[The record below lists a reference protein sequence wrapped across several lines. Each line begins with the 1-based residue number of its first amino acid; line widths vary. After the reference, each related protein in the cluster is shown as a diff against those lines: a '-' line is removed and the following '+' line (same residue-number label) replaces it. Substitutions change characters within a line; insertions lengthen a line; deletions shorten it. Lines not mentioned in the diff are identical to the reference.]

1 MAKGIRMA
9 ANSLPGPDPII
20 IRPAVPDDAEAVHA
34 AIVKMAGGAAD
45 RIGSAPE
52 DLRRHGLGPHKAFSG
67 LIAEIGGEF
76 AGMCLYFPSF
86 STWRGTSGVY
96 VQDLFVEPRFRGR
109 NIGERL
115 IRRLA
120 SLTREQGGT
129 YLRLAVD
136 VDNVSAQAFYE
147 RLGIV
152 RYPADRIHAAYDDA
166 FQALCE
172 RGGELP

>member
-1 MAKGIRMA
+1 MTVEPDFVVIRT
-9 ANSLPGPDPII
+9 
-20 IRPAVPDDAEAVHA
+20 AVPDDAEAVHA
-34 AIVKMAGGAAD
+34 AIVKMAGGEAD
-45 RIGSAPE
+45 RIGSTPE
-52 DLRRHGLGPHKAFSG
+52 DLRRHGLGPGAAFAG

-96 VQDLFVEPRFRGR
+96 VQDIFVEPRFRGR
-109 NIGERL
+109 NVGERL
-115 IRRLA
+115 IRRVA
-120 SLTREQGGT
+120 SLTREQGGA

-136 VDNVSAQAFYE
+136 TGNVSAQAFYE
-147 RLGIV
+147 RLGIA

-172 RGGELP
+172 RNGGTT